1 MHNNNFQFDL
11 VLEVNIHTIKISVYI
26 YEMLSRQMMLFCSN
40 SVKNYLIINILNM
53 DSGAG
58 KGGRGGGY
66 IRQLGGKIRERGAA
80 LEEEYFRK
88 EREVQLRKLK
98 EELSKK
104 KEKCNAKDDNK
115 KD

>member
-40 SVKNYLIINILNM
+40 SV
-53 DSGAG
+53 GAG